1 MAKIRVTLE
10 AGLYT
15 YSTQNEQGEWHPVS
29 YSSPLYPK
37 SIRQKCF
44 SDEIEGKD
52 VVGQMDAYCDNRGI
66 EVEFE
71 PYKDR
76 PEEFESLSNL
86 LLEHFGD
93 KASCKIVSEK
103 PAIILPK
110 ILITGRPKAGKS
122 TLARSIIHEIGATN
136 DAEEDPDY
144 QVYHTERGTIYDV
157 HTSGDGVSALQRVC
171 DISERLISEKEV
183 TAVWYCFTG
192 DRIQEKEEEIIQKLN
207 SKCTEANFLLVLTQF
222 TGSKEEEQQMVQKLT
237 RLLNVRVKAVLAEAV
252 KIAHGQKVLPFGMYN
267 LIDSYLEV

>member
-136 DAEEDPDY
+136 DAEEDPLPGLPYRTMDY
-144 QVYHTERGTIYDV
+144 
-157 HTSGDGVSALQRVC
+157 L
-171 DISERLISEKEV
+171 
-183 TAVWYCFTG
+183 
-192 DRIQEKEEEIIQKLN
+192 
-207 SKCTEANFLLVLTQF
+207 
-222 TGSKEEEQQMVQKLT
+222 
-237 RLLNVRVKAVLAEAV
+237 
-252 KIAHGQKVLPFGMYN
+252 
-267 LIDSYLEV
+267 

>member
-10 AGLYT
+10 EGLYT

-44 SDEIEGKD
+44 SNEIDGKD
-52 VVGQMDAYCDNRGI
+52 VVWRMDAYCDNSGI

-76 PEEFESLSNL
+76 PEEFKSLSNL
-86 LLEHFGD
+86 LLERFGD
-93 KASCKIVSEK
+93 KASCKIASEK
-103 PAIILPK
+103 PAIILPR

-122 TLARSIIHEIGATN
+122 TLAWSIIHEIGVTN
-136 DAEEDPDY
+136 NTEEGPDY
-144 QVYHTERGTIYDV
+144 QAYHTERGTIYDV
-157 HTSGDGVSALQRVC
+157 HTSGDGVLALQRVC

-207 SKCTEANFLLVLTQF
+207 SKCNEANFLLVLTQF
-222 TGSKEEEQQMVQKLT
+222 TKSEEEEQQMVQKLT

-252 KIAHGQKVLPFGMYN
+252 KIAHGQMVLPFGMDN